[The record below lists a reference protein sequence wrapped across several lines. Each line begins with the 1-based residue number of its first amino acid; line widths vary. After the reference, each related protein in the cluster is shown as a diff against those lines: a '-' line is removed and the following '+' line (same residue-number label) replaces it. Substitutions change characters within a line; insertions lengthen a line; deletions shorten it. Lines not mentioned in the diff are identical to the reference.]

1 MPAVSNF
8 VTKHRLRDTY
18 FSSVV
23 AWLGLRYVTQS
34 PSLRRVN
41 CENDTTVFGSIPI
54 GTDVFIYGKGQS
66 TRVRRRR
73 SKLNWTSRTWSFTRV
88 PTIDSFEIAILF
100 AKGFKEWNRHRE
112 YACEHNSTVDEKRSL
127 RFIIISSV
135 VMK

>member
-8 VTKHRLRDTY
+8 VTKDRLRDTY

-88 PTIDSFEIAILF
+88 SSSIRSKLQFCSRKDSRNGIVIANTRASTIRPWTRNVRYVLLLF
-100 AKGFKEWNRHRE
+100 HL
-112 YACEHNSTVDEKRSL
+112 S
-127 RFIIISSV
+127 
-135 VMK
+135 

>member
-8 VTKHRLRDTY
+8 VTKDRLRDTY

-54 GTDVFIYGKGQS
+54 GTDVLFTEKDK
-66 TRVRRRR
+66 VREFVGGDP
-73 SKLNWTSRTWSFTRV
+73 N
-88 PTIDSFEIAILF
+88 
-100 AKGFKEWNRHRE
+100 
-112 YACEHNSTVDEKRSL
+112 
-127 RFIIISSV
+127 
-135 VMK
+135 

>member
-73 SKLNWTSRTWSFTRV
+73 SKLNSTSRTWSFTRV
-88 PTIDSFEIAILF
+88 PSSTRSKLQFCSRKDSR
-100 AKGFKEWNRHRE
+100 NRHRE

-135 VMK
+135 VI